1 MPVVSVK
8 VEESIKQQMAKY
20 REQIDWPDEIRRF
33 IGGRLQEA
41 QRQTSLAEVET
52 MLKGV
57 ARVPKGTAARLVRED
72 RDRGH

>member
-20 REQIDWPDEIRRF
+20 RDQIDWPDEIRRF

-57 ARVPKGTAARLVRED
+57 APIPKGTAARLVRED